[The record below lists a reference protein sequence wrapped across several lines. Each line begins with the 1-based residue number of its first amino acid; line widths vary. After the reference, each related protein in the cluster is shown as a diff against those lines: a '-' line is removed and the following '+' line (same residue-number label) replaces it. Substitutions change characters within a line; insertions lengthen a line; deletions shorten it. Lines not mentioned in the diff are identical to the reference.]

1 MTRQPDKPARGNFVS
16 AWRAQ
21 WPNIAAALTV
31 SFLLFLIP
39 TAFASVRNW
48 LWPPPVTYPV
58 VCTAEPV
65 WRGGNQRLV
74 EIYFVNT
81 ENVELTGERLNE
93 RLSAALG
100 DSAKSASTAVLFPYQ
115 EGEPKA
121 ASAVADGKFNKG
133 KGELAVQ
140 LTDRGIRVQPVW
152 MAAYAILRANVV
164 FPVEDDS
171 IEFDR
176 GAKITAGMFDL
187 TQPEAGCFTR

>member
-1 MTRQPDKPARGNFVS
+1 MTRRANKPARGGFVR
-16 AWRAQ
+16 AWQAEGPR
-21 WPNIAAALTV
+21 IAAALTV
-31 SFLLFLIP
+31 SLLLFLIP

-81 ENVELTGERLNE
+81 TNVELSAERLNTQ
-93 RLSAALG
+93 LTAALG
-100 DSAKSASTAVLFPYQ
+100 DDSRSASTAVLFPYQ
-115 EGEPKA
+115 QGEPKA
-121 ASAVADGKFNKG
+121 ASAVADAAFNKG

-140 LTDRGIRVQPVW
+140 LTDRGVRVQPVW
-152 MAAYAILRANVV
+152 MATFAILRANVV

-176 GAKITAGMFDL
+176 GAKITAGIFDL
-187 TQPEAGCFTR
+187 KGPEEGCFTR